1 MTNVLIDYSVERD
14 GDTLTVHVSGLLN
27 AATAPDLEAAINKE
41 IEGVTELVIDCE
53 GLENISSMGLR
64 LLLALYKRME
74 KQGSMLVVN
83 TNGSVR
89 NVLDMTGFSAI
100 YGIEE

>member
-27 AATAPDLEAAINKE
+27 AATAPDLEAAVKE
-41 IEGVTELVIDCE
+41 ELDGVTELVIDFE
-53 GLENISSMGLR
+53 ELENISSMGLR
-64 LLLALYKRME
+64 LLLTLYKRME
-74 KQGSMLVVN
+74 KQGSMRVINVS
-83 TNGSVR
+83 GPVR
-89 NVLDMTGFSAI
+89 DILDMTGFSAI